1 MSVLKSQFVKVA
13 AVTACI
19 FLVIPAADA
28 VDALKTCS
36 CLLKECR
43 YCIQI
48 A

>member
-13 AVTACI
+13 AVMACI

-28 VDALKTCS
+28 VDALKTCA

-43 YCIQI
+43 YCIQS